1 MPAGTIA
8 LTNNSTTVTGSGT
21 SFTTE
26 LKVND
31 FVVSTVG
38 GVAYTLGVKS
48 IESNTSLTLM
58 ENYTG
63 PSASGQSWTPV
74 PYSTMA
80 AITAQLAAQVTYAI
94 RGLNLDKAN
103 WQQVFTAPGNITVS
117 LPDGTSWQ
125 GPSWA
130 YMATQF
136 SGKANTSDVLTKAD
150 NLNSLTDKATARTN
164 LGLKGAA
171 VLDVGT
177 ASGTVAAGN
186 DIRIDGALQKTGGNM
201 TGGITS
207 DVKAAGYF
215 KTNNGWVTESG
226 SSNGSNILSRVY
238 GPGTTD
244 FFTYDFYL
252 NSGNFWAA
260 RHIMTNAGGV
270 NRVWEM
276 RSDNSF
282 RSPGTVYAA
291 GTALTSDA
299 RLKSNFEDVHYDLD
313 IIDGIIPQYYD
324 KRIPDGDEVPRV
336 GAETSGPE
344 GSGSE
349 VDIPPPPEYVR
360 ELGIVAQKLQKVLP
374 GLVSSYYWNEKYPDL
389 LSINYSGLAAWL
401 VGYVANLKDLVKS
414 QGETITKQD
423 GIISKMEVRLA
434 ELESRMKAI
443 DGLDA

>member
-8 LTNNSTTVTGSGT
+8 LTNNSATVTGSGT

-74 PYSTMA
+74 PYGTMA

-136 SGKANTSDVLTKAD
+136 GNKANTTDVLTKAD
-150 NLNSLTDKATARTN
+150 NLASVTNKATARAN
-164 LGLKGAA
+164 LG
-171 VLDVGT
+171 VDYGT
-177 ASGTVAAGN
+177 TAGTVAQGN
-186 DIRIDGALQKTGGNM
+186 DSRFSTVNGMSGGIISSAMRVNGALTVGAGF
-201 TGGITS
+201 I
-207 DVKAAGYF
+207 VKDYTAWAA
-215 KTNNGWVTESG
+215 ESG
-226 SSNGSNILSRVY
+226 SNNGNNITYRTY
-238 GPGTTD
+238 GPNTTD
-244 FFTYDFYL
+244 FSTNDFYL
-252 NSGNFWAA
+252 NSGNFWSM
-260 RHIMTNAGGV
+260 RQIMTNAGGV
-270 NRVWEM
+270 ARVWEM

-299 RLKSNFEDVHYDLD
+299 RLKSNFEDVQYELD

-324 KRIPDGDEVPRV
+324 KRIPDGDEVPTV
-336 GAETSGPE
+336 GAETSGAE
-344 GSGSE
+344 GSDNE
-349 VDIPPPPEYVR
+349 IDIPPSPEYVR

>member
-1 MPAGTIA
+1 MAAGTIA
-8 LTNNSTTVTGSGT
+8 LTNNSATVTGSGT

-74 PYSTMA
+74 PYGTMA

-136 SGKANTSDVLTKAD
+136 AGKANTSDVLTKAD
-150 NLNSLTDKATARTN
+150 NLNSLTDKAAARTN

-177 ASGTVAAGN
+177 ASGTVASGN
-186 DIRIDGALQKTGGNM
+186 DSRLATVDAKSGGTINSGITIASGNLSLSTGAVQTVRNNMTARQPWSGTSGSLSQGGWFQSMYSTANTTAQFSTFIEAVVGQSLYGVLTLGDGSQFKRWQFDIGGNAYA
-201 TGGITS
+201 I
-207 DVKAAGYF
+207 
-215 KTNNGWVTESG
+215 NGTWQ
-226 SSNGSNILSRVY
+226 NGSDRR
-238 GPGTTD
+238 
-244 FFTYDFYL
+244 FK
-252 NSGNFWAA
+252 
-260 RHIMTNAGGV
+260 
-270 NRVWEM
+270 
-276 RSDNSF
+276 SDLK
-282 RSPGTVYAA
+282 VI
-291 GTALTSDA
+291 SDA
-299 RLKSNFEDVHYDLD
+299 LAKVKSLTGYTGNRDGSKFTGLIAQELQAVLPEAVSVMGPYTLQSNVNDLKKGDIIPDALGVAYGDTVGLLVEAIKELSD
-313 IIDGIIPQYYD
+313 IIDTQAKSI
-324 KRIPDGDEVPRV
+324 
-336 GAETSGPE
+336 TS
-344 GSGSE
+344 
-349 VDIPPPPEYVR
+349 
-360 ELGIVAQKLQKVLP
+360 
-374 GLVSSYYWNEKYPDL
+374 
-389 LSINYSGLAAWL
+389 
-401 VGYVANLKDLVKS
+401 LKKCIEAKD
-414 QGETITKQD
+414 
-423 GIISKMEVRLA
+423 
-434 ELESRMKAI
+434 
-443 DGLDA
+443 